1 MALSTPSSGMTAGS
15 SPGQSLEWNGFI
27 WVPRMSAGQSWPEV
41 AYAGKTHYR
50 TDRDIAY
57 TRNSSGAWVPV
68 GSFSGMS
75 IFVDPG
81 NGTDDADHGFGAG
94 SGAFASIQ
102 YAVDSIPGFLSGDVL
117 VNLSNATFAE
127 DVALG
132 GKYFTGPYT
141 LTVRGE
147 QAIEL
152 SETVATGGTSGNADN
167 QGTLVK
173 TGAGWTIDRFKNMWV
188 RFTDDTP
195 TTALRGQEYLID
207 TNTSDTLSICN
218 TFQIGMRGSTAAA
231 PVNGEKF
238 SIYKEGTK
246 WGMGGSGQAYPIWVK
261 PYQANVVFHRIGF
274 RETVLTPPSYF
285 IVCDVGSNV
294 VMQAC
299 SDVLTTR
306 ILNIYAYTATLMLK
320 DCYVF
325 TDISGGRGVSVLVG
339 STVDIEGTRVRG
351 NGTAGSSW
359 AVFCQQNAT
368 VRVLSGIF
376 ENCNRAFNMRF
387 GGIGSFVGSP
397 AIQGKARV
405 RNNTTG
411 IFADTG
417 AAFGVTSQIIFS
429 GNITDKN
436 PSGASDPAYID

>member
-1 MALSTPSSGMTAGS
+1 MALSIPVNGIPSGS
-15 SPGQSLEWNGFI
+15 ASGQSLEWSGTI

-41 AYAGKTHYR
+41 AYTGKTHYR

-57 TRNSSGAWVPV
+57 VRNSSGSWVPV
-68 GSFSGMS
+68 QSFSGME
-75 IFVDPG
+75 IFIDPETG
-81 NGTDDADHGFGAG
+81 IDDADHGFGPG
-94 SGAFASIQ
+94 SNAFASIQ
-102 YAVDSIPGFLSGDVL
+102 YAVDSIPGLLSGDVL
-117 VNLSNATFAE
+117 VKLSNAAFAE

-132 GKYFTGPYT
+132 GKYFAGPYT

-152 SETVATGGTSGNADN
+152 SETTATGGMSGNADN

-173 TGAGWTIDRFKNMWV
+173 TGAGWTVNRFQNMWV
-188 RFTDDTP
+188 RFSDDTS
-195 TTALRGQEYLID
+195 TAALRGQEYLID
-207 TNTSDTLSICN
+207 TNTSDTLTICN
-218 TFQIGMRGSTAAA
+218 TFQIGIRGTAIAT
-231 PVNGEKF
+231 PLNGEKF
-238 SIYKEGTK
+238 TIHKEGTR
-246 WGMGGSGQAYPIWVK
+246 WGMGGSGQVYPIWVK

-299 SDVLTTR
+299 SDILSTR
-306 ILNIYAYTATLMLK
+306 MLNIYAYTATLMLK

-325 TDISGGRGVSVLVG
+325 TDISGGRGVSALVG
-339 STVDIEGTRVRG
+339 STVDIEGTKVRG
-351 NGTAGSSW
+351 NGTAGNSW

-368 VRVLSGIF
+368 VRVLSGIY

-397 AIQGKARV
+397 AIQGKPRV
-405 RNNTTG
+405 RSNSTG

-417 AAFGVTSQIIFS
+417 AAFGVTTGVIFS
-429 GNITDKN
+429 GNTTDKN
-436 PSGASDPAYID
+436 PSGAFDPAYID